1 MYVFLLFFF
10 KYLSALLFFPTFHLL
25 YYPYYIKLMAIP
37 SEFTFGAV
45 SLESPDKPATA
56 DRIAKM
62 MQVAEE
68 LKAKKASLNLLAE
81 TIVTRR
87 EALIK
92 AQEEYK
98 RFILIYP

>member
-1 MYVFLLFFF
+1 MVT
-10 KYLSALLFFPTFHLL
+10 P
-25 YYPYYIKLMAIP
+25 PP

-68 LKAKKASLNLLAE
+68 LKAKKTSLNLLAE

-98 RFILIYP
+98 RFVFNIPIWV